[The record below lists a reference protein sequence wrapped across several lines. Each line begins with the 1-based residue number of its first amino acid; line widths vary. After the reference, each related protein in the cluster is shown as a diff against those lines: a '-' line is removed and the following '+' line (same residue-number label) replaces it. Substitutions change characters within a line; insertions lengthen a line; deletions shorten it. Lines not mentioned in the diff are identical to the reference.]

1 MNSGVAPATAPARQP
16 AVWSHR
22 WLLLSLL
29 QRELRNRYAGTAGG
43 LVWAL
48 LHPMLMLGIYAV
60 VFQWVFQVRLPNAPA
75 GQPYLLSVALAL
87 WPWLAF
93 SEALLRGSMAVQQHA
108 ALVKKVA
115 FPNELLVYSSVC
127 ASLVLHAAGYL
138 VVLLLLTL
146 WGLDVHWAAAP
157 VWLWAWVVLGLAAL
171 GLALM
176 LGALQ
181 VFLRDV
187 EQMLGQCLT
196 LFFYATPIVYPM
208 ALVPPALQRVMGANP
223 LSHVLEA
230 VRQAGLGQ
238 GWPGGLVWWAA
249 PLAAAV
255 LCWLGHLWFRRLSPH
270 FEDQL

>member
-1 MNSGVAPATAPARQP
+1 MTVGATSGTSLQVQP
-16 AVWSHR
+16 AFWSHR
-22 WLLLSLL
+22 WLLLSLF

-60 VFQWVFQVRLPNAPA
+60 VFQWVFQVRVPNAPA
-75 GQPYLLSVALAL
+75 GQPYLLSVALNL

-108 ALVKKVA
+108 ALVKKVS

-127 ASLVLHAAGYL
+127 ASLAVHVAGYVL
-138 VVLLLLTL
+138 VLLLLTL
-146 WGLDVHWAAAP
+146 WGLDVHWGAWP
-157 VWLWAWVVLGLAAL
+157 VWLWAWAVLGLVAL
-171 GLALM
+171 GLALV

-187 EQMLGQCLT
+187 EQLLGQGLT
-196 LFFYATPIVYPM
+196 LFFYATPIIYPM
-208 ALVPPALQRVMGANP
+208 ALVPPALQRVMLVNP
-223 LSHVLEA
+223 LAHVLEA

-238 GWPGGLVWWAA
+238 GWPSVTVGLVA
-249 PLAAAV
+249 LVAAAV
-255 LCWLGHLWFRRLSPH
+255 LCWAGHVWFRRLSPH